1 MKNGY
6 KWLKMVWRGL
16 SLTVLTVLLCF
27 WIIKLVYCGHG
38 YVTNGMIGF
47 QNAIIHGGL
56 VPHDPA
62 QWGHPRWDIIA
73 LQYSG
78 IAVVTGLLVLA
89 NWRTLKNFWSALRHQ
104 SKPDS

>member
-6 KWLKMVWRGL
+6 KWLKIVWRGL

-78 IAVVTGLLVLA
+78 IADYCSAMMSHSEIGRGNA
-89 NWRTLKNFWSALRHQ
+89 RTSAPFL
-104 SKPDS
+104 